1 MESVKILERHHYS
14 DRTLSVFQVVAAY
27 FTNIYYNHLYI
38 EAQKAKA
45 EGHWDTVTLSYRHA
59 CNAFLTAID
68 YTSKKYYKVENY
80 TQLLMGITEHF
91 KKYTAFS
98 TMSINECID
107 KVIKEFIPSDFF
119 ATTDRDTR
127 RNIIRNI
134 LTGLI
139 RNITALCTTDFL
151 VPIIDH
157 HKDKENAPAILEK
170 IVDLLLYERELMYHK
185 FTNGGRPKQ
194 AERAIVERVGGEN
207 KKLSAELEAW
217 KMRTAQIL
225 ADLKVKT
232 EQLSELVAQHSAL
245 HEKHRATIEEL
256 GRTRSALQTAR
267 SEPRGPTVAVNHEAL
282 TAAQHEIQR
291 LRATLERAT
300 QQERG
305 MSIRDTPEVAPRN
318 QPATPEVA
326 MFNEPEFT
334 TETEFITPEIDLTH
348 AVVDESP
355 FTENDSVALAI
366 KRAES
371 VRSDPRVSF
380 FNEPTKPKRSA
391 RKLKRVD
398 DDELLVE
405 EPRRSSAI

>member
-1 MESVKILERHHYS
+1 MEPVKVLERHHYS

-45 EGHWDTVTLSYRHA
+45 EGQWDTVTLSYRHA

-91 KKYTAFS
+91 KKYTVFS

-107 KVIKEFIPSDFF
+107 KVVCEFTPSDFF
-119 ATTDRDTR
+119 ATIDRDTR

-170 IVDLLLYERELMYHK
+170 IVDLLLYEREMMYHK
-185 FTNGGRPKQ
+185 FMNGGRPKQ

-207 KKLSAELEAW
+207 KKLNAELVRIVRLPEIRERFRQMSAEAVGNTPQEF
-217 KMRTAQIL
+217 
-225 ADLKVKT
+225 DVFVKAEIT
-232 EQLSELVAQHSAL
+232 KWGEVIKAL
-245 HEKHRATIEEL
+245 H
-256 GRTRSALQTAR
+256 
-267 SEPRGPTVAVNHEAL
+267 
-282 TAAQHEIQR
+282 
-291 LRATLERAT
+291 LR
-300 QQERG
+300 
-305 MSIRDTPEVAPRN
+305 
-318 QPATPEVA
+318 
-326 MFNEPEFT
+326 
-334 TETEFITPEIDLTH
+334 ID
-348 AVVDESP
+348 
-355 FTENDSVALAI
+355 
-366 KRAES
+366 
-371 VRSDPRVSF
+371 
-380 FNEPTKPKRSA
+380 
-391 RKLKRVD
+391 
-398 DDELLVE
+398 
-405 EPRRSSAI
+405 